1 MGPIGVPEL
10 IVIFVIALLVFGPKK
25 LPDLG
30 KSLGKGLREFKRAT
44 EDIKSTWEEQI
55 KDAETS
61 VKDVKETVNQT
72 TTDIKKNFEDLDVH
86 LQAEMEAASMGA
98 ETIRKILSA
107 KVQHT
112 AKEIPMSIS
121 AFKIRQRSSST

>member
-86 LQAEMEAASMGA
+86 LQAEMEADARAA
-98 ETIRKILSA
+98 EARANKSA
-107 KVQHT
+107 AVATEEKKQ
-112 AKEIPMSIS
+112 S
-121 AFKIRQRSSST
+121 